1 MDRFAELKAF
11 TLVATHGGFS
21 AAARQLGV
29 ATSSVTRLVDALEQ
43 RLGTPLL
50 NRSTRSIT
58 LTDSGRTYLE
68 HASQILA
75 ALDEADDAAGGG
87 DHEPQGV
94 LRVAAPVTLAIR
106 YLAPLLPGMAERYPR
121 LRLDLRLADSV
132 THLVDEAI
140 DVAIRIGS
148 PPQQPNLIAR
158 KLAGHRRHIVA
169 SPAYL
174 ARHGTPHTPLELAG
188 HNCMQFAYGAS
199 RHSWQ
204 LRGAQEQVEVE
215 VSGSLTVNNS
225 EMLRLAAC
233 QGMGLALLPAWLVQD
248 DLDSGALLAVLP
260 DHEANPGQM
269 DIGIYAVYPASRRG
283 SAKIRLL
290 VDLLQ
295 VALSGVPAVV
305 P

>member
-1 MDRFAELKAF
+1 L
-11 TLVATHGGFS
+11 
-21 AAARQLGV
+21 

-68 HASQILA
+68 HASQI
-75 ALDEADDAAGGG
+75 
-87 DHEPQGV
+87 
-94 LRVAAPVTLAIR
+94 
-106 YLAPLLPGMAERYPR
+106 
-121 LRLDLRLADSV
+121 LADSV

-233 QGMGLALLPAWLVQD
+233 QGMGLALLPAWLVQE
-248 DLDSGALLAVLP
+248 DLDSGALVAVLP

-295 VALSGVPAVV
+295 AALSGVPAAVQ
-305 P
+305 

>member
-1 MDRFAELKAF
+1 MDRFAELNAF
-11 TLVATHGGFS
+11 SLVASHGGFS

-68 HASQILA
+68 HTNQILA

-87 DHEPQGV
+87 DSELHGL

-106 YLAPLLPGMAERYPR
+106 YLAPLLPGLAERYPR

-169 SPAYL
+169 SPAYM
-174 ARHGTPHTPLELAG
+174 ARHGTPHTPAELAG
-188 HNCMQFAYGAS
+188 HNCLQFAYGAS
-199 RHSWQ
+199 RHSWH
-204 LRGAQEQVEVE
+204 LRSDAETIEVE
-215 VSGSLTVNNS
+215 VTGSLAVNNS
-225 EMLRLAAC
+225 EVLRLAAC
-233 QGMGLALLPAWLVQD
+233 DGMGLALLPAWLVQG
-248 DLDSGALLAVLP
+248 DLDNSALVAVLSGY
-260 DHEANPGQM
+260 EANPGQM

-290 VDLLQ
+290 IDLLQ
-295 VALSGVPAVV
+295 VALSGAG
-305 P
+305 